1 MEGVDL
7 LSKQDSNLMTRL
19 GFLPNQ
25 GFFGIMAG
33 SFCVPAPGKYLILLS
48 FGVNL
53 EAFQWLWTNPCSNSR
68 GLECHG
74 AMQPGMLDFSPKTV
88 QTATIAKS
96 CTILGQSQR
105 FAILEWG
112 LVNPEKI
119 EQFLERMN
127 SDLFFRNYY
136 FGLYDS
142 LRLLHLMI
150 FYRPAIVVSEAEK
163 KWSSKL
169 DNVLDA

>member
-1 MEGVDL
+1 
-7 LSKQDSNLMTRL
+7 
-19 GFLPNQ
+19 
-25 GFFGIMAG
+25 
-33 SFCVPAPGKYLILLS
+33 
-48 FGVNL
+48 
-53 EAFQWLWTNPCSNSR
+53 
-68 GLECHG
+68 
-74 AMQPGMLDFSPKTV
+74 MQPGMLDFSPKTV

-119 EQFLERMN
+119 AKFLKRMN
-127 SDLFFRNYY
+127 SNLFFRNYY